1 MLNIF
6 GLVAAEAA
14 YSSCE
19 KWLDE
24 LLLYLEE
31 NLNLWKSILR
41 TISLK

>member
-19 KWLDE
+19 NGWM
-24 LLLYLEE
+24 
-31 NLNLWKSILR
+31 NCFCILKK
-41 TISLK
+41 I